1 MIDKKTPFGQVVN
14 RTKAKLGKGETVA
27 NGSAAE
33 SVPEPITLFLDFLAF
48 RIRHGLCVTQGA
60 GIALE
65 IDSTNQDL

>member
-48 RIRHGLCVTQGA
+48 RIRHG
-60 GIALE
+60 
-65 IDSTNQDL
+65 